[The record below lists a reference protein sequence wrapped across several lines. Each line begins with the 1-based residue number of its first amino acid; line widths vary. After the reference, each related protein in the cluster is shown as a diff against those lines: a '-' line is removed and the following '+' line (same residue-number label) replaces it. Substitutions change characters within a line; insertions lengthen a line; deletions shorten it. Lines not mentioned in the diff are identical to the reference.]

1 MGTGKSKLHM
11 MGNDA
16 ALKLDGLNGLILV
29 YISDGMQRPTQGGIF
44 TSAPMKQVALGHTG
58 MEVLGLVPG
67 MGWK

>member
-1 MGTGKSKLHM
+1 

-44 TSAPMKQVALGHTG
+44 TSAQMKQGALGHTG
-58 MEVLGLVPG
+58 MEVLGWVPG